1 MEHTKGILLECNLSE
16 EEINTVIEAL
26 SRDYVENDAEILE
39 KEYQLQGKLRELTP
53 DQLELETL
61 VFIRDKEKFVRLN
74 NSLYFITE
82 FDEYDQ
88 DLETDQ
94 PYFSV

>member
-1 MEHTKGILLECNLSE
+1 MKYKELLE
-16 EEINTVIEAL
+16 
-26 SRDYVENDAEILE
+26 
-39 KEYQLQGKLRELTP
+39 QLRKLTP

-61 VFIRDKEKFVRLN
+61 VFIRDKEKFV
-74 NSLYFITE
+74 SLKSGLFFVTE
-82 FDEYDQ
+82 FDEYEE

>member
-1 MEHTKGILLECNLSE
+1 MKYKELLN
-16 EEINTVIEAL
+16 
-26 SRDYVENDAEILE
+26 
-39 KEYQLQGKLRELTP
+39 QLKELTQ

-61 VFIRDKEKFVRLN
+61 VMIRDKEKFVRV
-74 NSLYFITE
+74 NSGLFFITE
-82 FDEYDQ
+82 FDEYEE

>member
-1 MEHTKGILLECNLSE
+1 MKYKELLE
-16 EEINTVIEAL
+16 
-26 SRDYVENDAEILE
+26 
-39 KEYQLQGKLRELTP
+39 QLRELTQ

-74 NSLYFITE
+74 NSLYFVTE
-82 FDEYDQ
+82 FDEYEE

-94 PYFSV
+94 PYFSI

>member
-1 MEHTKGILLECNLSE
+1 MKYKELLE
-16 EEINTVIEAL
+16 
-26 SRDYVENDAEILE
+26 
-39 KEYQLQGKLRELTP
+39 QLRELTQ

-74 NSLYFITE
+74 NSLYFVTE

-88 DLETDQ
+88 ELETDY
-94 PYFSV
+94 PYFRV